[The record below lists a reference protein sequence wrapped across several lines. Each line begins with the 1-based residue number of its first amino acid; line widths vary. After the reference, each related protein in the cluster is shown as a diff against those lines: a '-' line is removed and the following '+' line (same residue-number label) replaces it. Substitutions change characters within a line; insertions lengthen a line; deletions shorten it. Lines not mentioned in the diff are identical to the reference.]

1 MKNPTTDL
9 PAERLLHIYRTMVRL
24 RAFDEKLIELG
35 KRREPIIHHPTLGQE
50 APAVAACAALN
61 RDDVIMPYHRGWA
74 WAIGKGMEPGRVLA
88 ELLGKTTG
96 YCRGQAGPHLAD
108 WELGV
113 LGRSGIQGA
122 HLQIAAGVGC
132 ALRLE
137 SKRRV
142 CLAFFGEG
150 PASTGAFHEGVSLA
164 ALWQVPVVYIC
175 ESNSYQFAV
184 PAREV
189 MRVESVAEL
198 AQSYK
203 IPGATID
210 GNDAVE
216 IFTTVRQA
224 VNRARGGFGP
234 SIIDCRT
241 YRWHDS
247 YYQPENMATD
257 RRPPEEVAEWRKKCP
272 ILRLKTYLMNADL
285 VTEDDAERIETDAQA
300 EIASAVQFA
309 YDSPYPTREQLVK
322 DIYVG

>member
-1 MKNPTTDL
+1 MENPTANL

-24 RAFDEKLIELG
+24 RVFDERLIDLG
-35 KRREPIIHHPTLGQE
+35 KRREPIIHHPSLGQE

-61 RDDVIMPYHRGWA
+61 PDDVIMPYHRGWA
-74 WAIGKGMEPGRVLA
+74 WAIGKGMEPGRILA
-88 ELLGKTTG
+88 ELLGKRTG

-108 WELGV
+108 WDLGV

-122 HLQIAAGVGC
+122 HLQIAAGVAC

-137 SKRRV
+137 GRKRV

-150 PASTGAFHEGVSLA
+150 ASSTGAFHEGVNLA
-164 ALWQVPVVYIC
+164 ALWQVPVIYIC
-175 ESNSYQFAV
+175 ESNNYQFAV

-189 MRVESVAEL
+189 MRVQSVAEF

-203 IPGATID
+203 IPGATVD
-210 GNDAVE
+210 GNDA
-216 IFTTVRQA
+216 IQIYQA
-224 VNRARGGFGP
+224 VQQAVERARAGQGP

-257 RRPPEEVAEWRKKCP
+257 RRPVEEIAEWKAKCP
-272 ILRLKTYLMNADL
+272 ILRLGTYLINADL
-285 VTEDDAERIETDAQA
+285 LSEASARRIEGEAQT
-300 EIASAVQFA
+300 EVETAVKFA
-309 YDSPYPTREQLVK
+309 YDSPYPSREELVES
-322 DIYVG
+322 IYEE

>member
-1 MKNPTTDL
+1 MKPEL
-9 PAERLLHIYRTMVRL
+9 EGVSGERVLHIYRTMVRV

-61 RDDVIMPYHRGWA
+61 SDDVIMPYHRGWA

-88 ELLGKTTG
+88 ELLGKRTG
-96 YCRGQAGPHLAD
+96 YCKGQAGPHLAD
-108 WELGV
+108 WDLGV

-132 ALRLE
+132 ALKLE
-137 SKRRV
+137 GKRRV

-150 PASTGAFHEGVSLA
+150 PASTGAFHEGVHLA

-175 ESNSYQFAV
+175 ESNNYQFAV

-189 MRVESVAEL
+189 MRVESVAEM
-198 AQSYK
+198 APSYR
-203 IPGATID
+203 IPGVTID
-210 GNDAVE
+210 GNDALQ
-216 IFTTVRQA
+216 IFTTVGEAIR
-224 VNRARGGFGP
+224 RARDGLGP
-234 SIIDCRT
+234 TLIDCRT

-257 RRPPEEVAEWRKKCP
+257 HRPAEEVAGWRKKCP
-272 ILRLKTYLMNADL
+272 ILRLKARM
-285 VTEDDAERIETDAQA
+285 IEANLLSPAQA
-300 EIASAVQFA
+300 ELIEREAEAEIESAVKFA
-309 YDSPYPTREQLVK
+309 YESPYPRREELTEDV
-322 DIYVG
+322 YAS

>member
-1 MKNPTTDL
+1 MKAEPQNVP
-9 PAERLLHIYRTMVRL
+9 PARLLHLYRTMVRL
-24 RAFDEKLIELG
+24 RTFDERLIELG

-61 RDDVIMPYHRGWA
+61 PDDVIMPYHRGWA
-74 WAIGKGMEPGRVLA
+74 WAIGKGMEPGPMLA
-88 ELLGKTTG
+88 ELLGKRTG
-96 YCRGQAGPHLAD
+96 YCKGQAGPHLAD
-108 WELGV
+108 WKLGV
-113 LGRSGIQGA
+113 LGRSGVQGA

-137 SKRRV
+137 GKRRV

-150 PASTGAFHEGVSLA
+150 PTSTGAFHEGVNLA

-175 ESNSYQFAV
+175 ESNNYQFAV

-189 MRVESVAEL
+189 MRVESVAEM
-198 AQSYK
+198 AQSYR

-210 GNDAVE
+210 GNDAIQ
-216 IFTTVRQA
+216 IFTTVKHA
-224 VNRARGGFGP
+224 IERARRGLGP

-257 RRPPEEVAEWRKKCP
+257 RRPPEEAAEWRKKCP
-272 ILRLKTYLMNADL
+272 ILRLKTYLIQSDL
-285 VTEDDAERIETDAQA
+285 LTEAEAQRIDGEAQA
-300 EIASAVQFA
+300 EIEIAVQFA
-309 YDSPYPTREQLVK
+309 YDSPYPTREELVE
-322 DIYVG
+322 DIYAK